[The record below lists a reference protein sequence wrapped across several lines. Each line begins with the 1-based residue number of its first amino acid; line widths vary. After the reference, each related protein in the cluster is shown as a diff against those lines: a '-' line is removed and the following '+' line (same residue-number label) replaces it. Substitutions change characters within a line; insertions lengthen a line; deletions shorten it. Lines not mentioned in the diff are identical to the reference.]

1 MPIRTED
8 QAKVE
13 LEPHFMALR
22 ELVAEA
28 HADFREQCRNIAHV
42 LELGTRAAIY
52 RDLIVR
58 KLRAYCDVTTGAQFL
73 RKDQLCLVG
82 LENNWLV
89 RVKRLRNGFAVGVSP
104 TLASE
109 QYDANE
115 LPDYAISLLPD
126 APAATLLYLGWAV
139 PENAPGEIESYLVCN
154 DGNRAVLWAIKL
166 SDPAPSR
173 GIQEPLPID
182 DGGNEEPRRV
192 TLKGSAKRRANG

>member
-1 MPIRTED
+1 MPIRTEE

-13 LEPHFMALR
+13 LGPHFTALR

-28 HADFREQCRNIAHV
+28 HVDFREQCRSIAHV
-42 LELGTRAAIY
+42 LELGTRANIY
-52 RDLIVR
+52 RDFIVR
-58 KLRAYCDVTTGAQFL
+58 KLRAYCDTTSGAQFL
-73 RKDQLCLVG
+73 RKNQLCLVG
-82 LENNWLV
+82 LENRWLV
-89 RVKRLRNGFAVGVSP
+89 RVKRLRSGFAVGVSR

-115 LPDYAISLLPD
+115 LPDYAASLLPD
-126 APAATLLYLGWAV
+126 APEATLLYLGWAV

-154 DGNRAVLWAIKL
+154 DGNRNVIWAIKL
-166 SDPAPSR
+166 SDSAPSR
-173 GIQEPLPID
+173 GIQEPLPVD